1 MPLNSLHADIC
12 ILQIGAVQ
20 AERVY
25 IFVQWKFCI
34 GTIKMSITSAY
45 IECTTAKRYHSI
57 ELANSFLLKSRYWTF
72 AKITASA
79 LWNKFECLALLLCLS
94 IHVLSCIIVWRIET
108 HVHVWLCACVTVH
121 VWLCACVTVC
131 MLTFLPQLILTHGDS
146 VPLSCQQHYLQ
157 GTWLI
162 EVCFGAAGAW
172 WSHDFYA
179 CLCTRAHDLSKSV

>member
-121 VWLCACVTVC
+121 VWLCACWHSYHSW
-131 MLTFLPQLILTHGDS
+131 FLLMEIVFLCLVSSITCKVHDS
-146 VPLSCQQHYLQ
+146 LEFSLVLLVHCGHMTSMHVYVQEHIRT
-157 GTWLI
+157 G
-162 EVCFGAAGAW
+162 
-172 WSHDFYA
+172 
-179 CLCTRAHDLSKSV
+179 DLSKSM